1 MDTPGYDPVSATGMI
16 AGGATALAFT
26 TGRGSV
32 YGSRPVPCLK
42 ISSTTELY
50 ERMPDDMDFD
60 AGGASTRRDQLE
72 RGTQLFE
79 AIVRM
84 ASGEL
89 SKSEHL
95 GFGAEEIAPWK
106 VGAVL

>member
-1 MDTPGYDPVSATGMI
+1 MVA
-16 AGGATALAFT
+16 AGANALAFT

-32 YGSRPVPCLK
+32 FGSRPVPCLK

-50 ERMPDDMDFD
+50 KRMTGDVDFD
-60 AGGASTRRDQLE
+60 AGSACTRELQLE
-72 RGTQLFE
+72 RGAELFE
-79 AIVRM
+79 AIVAM
-84 ASGEL
+84 ASGEP
-89 SKSEHL
+89 SKSESL